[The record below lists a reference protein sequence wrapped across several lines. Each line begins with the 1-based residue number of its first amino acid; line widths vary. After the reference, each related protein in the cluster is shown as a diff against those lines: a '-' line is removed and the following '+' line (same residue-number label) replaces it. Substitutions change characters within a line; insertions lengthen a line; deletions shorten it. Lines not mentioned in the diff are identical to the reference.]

1 MFDYNQIE
9 ELFSI
14 DNTKKIKYIIL
25 FFITILALSHNMFS
39 NIFGCNIKMLM
50 NTAYTRHIVVLLFLY
65 LLMDLN
71 IGDSPTHTNPLLTL
85 LYSIIVYMLAMLL
98 MHSNQIYIIF
108 IISIV
113 ILLLVLDKF
122 KKYFENTINDQEILQ
137 TKLGLIYK
145 TNNMFVV
152 IMILTIIIGSL
163 TSLNLNTLRH
173 FFLDNIKSCNQ
184 SLKK

>member
-9 ELFSI
+9 ELFSS

-39 NIFGCNIKMLM
+39 NIFGCNIKMLL
-50 NTAYTRHIVVLLFLY
+50 NTSYTRHIIVLLFLY

-71 IGDSPTHTNPLLTL
+71 INDSSTYVNPLLTL
-85 LYSIIVYMLAMLL
+85 VYSVLVYLLAMLL

-108 IISIV
+108 IISIIV
-113 ILLLVLDKF
+113 LLLVLDKF

-137 TKLGLIYK
+137 TKLGIIYK
-145 TNNMFVV
+145 TNNVFVV
-152 IMILTIIIGSL
+152 IMILTIIIGSM
-163 TSLNLNTLRH
+163 TSLNSKTLRH
-173 FFLDNIKSCNQ
+173 FFLDNIKSCDK